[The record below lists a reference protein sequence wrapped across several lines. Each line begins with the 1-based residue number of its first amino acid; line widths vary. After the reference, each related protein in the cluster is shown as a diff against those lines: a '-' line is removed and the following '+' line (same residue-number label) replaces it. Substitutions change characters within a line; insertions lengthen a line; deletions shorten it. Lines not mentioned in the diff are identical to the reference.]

1 VELHLAH
8 SEDLSLGPPGRRV
21 GAAPTVVHT
30 PGMTRLTD
38 YDREMLG
45 LSRSSRQPP
54 EPIVDAVDVARA
66 LRVHP
71 RTVQRWIL
79 TGKLRGHRKGNV
91 RSRWRVSLGDCERAY
106 WEADSRKDRRMLEAM
121 IRAGLRALGV
131 LS

>member
-1 VELHLAH
+1 MTPLA
-8 SEDLSLGPPGRRV
+8 DC
-21 GAAPTVVHT
+21 
-30 PGMTRLTD
+30 
-38 YDREMLG
+38 DREI
-45 LSRSSRQPP
+45 STATRPCRQSP

-79 TGKLRGHRKGNV
+79 AGKLRAHRMGNV
-91 RSRWRVSLGDCERAY
+91 RSRWRVRLSDCDRAY
-106 WEADSRKDRRMLEAM
+106 LEADSRKDRRMLEAM